1 MEKDDCLVGQQKYD
15 EWTRRANINNINRFN
30 APHVTDAEKYYISKA
45 EPTKVL
51 DIGCGNGERLFDYL
65 SEINIPFLGIE
76 KFQKLTIDS
85 RFKSD
90 IIVADL
96 LNLNVNDFAA
106 QFKNVDVITIL
117 GGSLNGVFCFENHLK
132 AWEKIVE
139 ILPVGG
145 RIILD
150 VLLIDG
156 FEIED
161 KIGTRRLFEGAPPQF
176 FLSEKQLKSIWKDF
190 NLGIK
195 ETSDYSIINPLKLRY
210 YLLERK

>member
-1 MEKDDCLVGQQKYD
+1 MEKDDCLVEQQNYD
-15 EWTRRANINNINRFN
+15 EWTRLTDINIINRFN
-30 APHVTDAEKYYISKA
+30 APHVTDAEKYYTSKA
-45 EPTKVL
+45 EPTKLL

-65 SEINIPFLGIE
+65 SERNIPFLGIE
-76 KFQKLTIDS
+76 KFQKLTIGS
-85 RFKSD
+85 RFISD
-90 IIVADL
+90 IIVEDL
-96 LNLNVNDFAA
+96 LNLNVNDFPE
-106 QFKNVDVITIL
+106 QFKNIDVVTIL

-132 AWEKIVE
+132 VWEKIVE

-161 KIGTRRLFEGAPPQF
+161 KIGTRRLFEAAPPQF

-190 NLGIK
+190 NLGIR
-195 ETSDYSIINPLKLRY
+195 ETSDHIIPNPHKLRY